1 MDHGYYIMALE
12 SPEMDLVKNINTT
25 EIMGDECQTEFRS
38 VVAKLTSIG
47 QHSRPY
53 ICFEAKALSSRYG
66 KATKQDLK
74 VALKKILKVK
84 AGTIKMVFRDLGNME
99 HWVLCSH
106 SDAEI
111 RPMSDKITSVCGHEV
126 VSNCS
131 ANFKPQ
137 YFISV

>member
-1 MDHGYYIMALE
+1 MDLE

-66 KATKQDLK
+66 KATKQDLI
-74 VALKKILKVK
+74 VALKKIFKLLQCYQAEKE
-84 AGTIKMVFRDLGNME
+84 DLVPSPGPGCP
-99 HWVLCSH
+99 VL
-106 SDAEI
+106 
-111 RPMSDKITSVCGHEV
+111 
-126 VSNCS
+126 
-131 ANFKPQ
+131 FL
-137 YFISV
+137 